1 MIGVEREFGLALL
14 FLAETIKAFD
24 RRMAMR
30 AILPF
35 AGGTPFEL
43 GGLRRVR
50 QCFAGSEQS
59 LDVNAIVNQTLTISH
74 GTLLTFKPE
83 RTLRTSAGSLSQREM
98 PRRGKCPSDAASVS
112 KKKNSIAAHRQKRK

>member
-1 MIGVEREFGLALL
+1 MIGVEPEFGLALL

-43 GGLRRVR
+43 GGLRCVC

-59 LDVNAIVNQTLTISH
+59 LDVNAIVNQMLTISH

-83 RTLRTSAGSLSQREM
+83 RTLLTSAASLSQREM
-98 PRRGKCPSDAASVS
+98 PRKENVPAMPHPVS
-112 KKKNSIAAHRQKRK
+112 KKKNSIAARGQKRK

>member
-1 MIGVEREFGLALL
+1 
-14 FLAETIKAFD
+14 
-24 RRMAMR
+24 MR

-43 GGLRRVR
+43 SGLRRVR

-59 LDVNAIVNQTLTISH
+59 LDVNAIVNQMLSISH

-83 RTLRTSAGSLSQREM
+83 RTLLTSATSLSQGEM
-98 PRRGKCPSDAASVS
+98 PRKENVPAMLHPTSN
-112 KKKNSIAAHRQKRK
+112 KKTFYRRSWTKEKIIL